1 MLLFLFA
8 LFFVVMINNQT
19 KGSNAFFTDYS
30 SPAQTTAIN
39 GIFVLLVFLSHA
51 AQYVKLN
58 GVMDKPYD
66 LLKTF
71 LGQLVVVT
79 FLFFSGYGMMESIRK
94 KGKAYVKNI
103 PGGRLFKV
111 WYHFAIAVLFYI
123 ILNLSLG
130 RSYSVKTTLLA
141 FTGWSSISNS
151 NWYMFVTFV
160 LYIIVFIS
168 FVVFGKSNVF
178 AAVAVTV
185 LTAAF
190 AVFEYKIGL
199 PSRFYNTII
208 CFPAGMLFS
217 LFKPYFDKFVLKRD
231 FNWLVSFVILLAAFG
246 VTAYFNN
253 KSVLIYSAE
262 GIIFVFLIMLFT
274 MKVKI
279 QNGILNWF
287 GKHVFSIYILQ
298 RIPMEILEHFGIAEY
313 KYLFVAVSFAATVAF
328 AAVFDKCTEKM
339 DTLIYR
345 KKKI

>member
-8 LFFVVMINNQT
+8 VFFVVMINNQT
-19 KGSNAFFTDYS
+19 KGSNAFFKDYS

-79 FLFFSGYGMMESIRK
+79 FLFFSGYGMMESICK

-151 NWYMFVTFV
+151 NWY
-160 LYIIVFIS
+160 
-168 FVVFGKSNVF
+168 
-178 AAVAVTV
+178 
-185 LTAAF
+185 
-190 AVFEYKIGL
+190 
-199 PSRFYNTII
+199 
-208 CFPAGMLFS
+208 
-217 LFKPYFDKFVLKRD
+217 
-231 FNWLVSFVILLAAFG
+231 
-246 VTAYFNN
+246 
-253 KSVLIYSAE
+253 
-262 GIIFVFLIMLFT
+262 
-274 MKVKI
+274 
-279 QNGILNWF
+279 
-287 GKHVFSIYILQ
+287 
-298 RIPMEILEHFGIAEY
+298 
-313 KYLFVAVSFAATVAF
+313 
-328 AAVFDKCTEKM
+328 
-339 DTLIYR
+339 
-345 KKKI
+345 

>member
-8 LFFVVMINNQT
+8 VFFAVMINNQT
-19 KGSNAFFTDYS
+19 KGFNTFFKDYS

-51 AQYVKLN
+51 AQYVKLS
-58 GVMDKPYD
+58 GAMDKPYD
-66 LLKTF
+66 LFKTF

-79 FLFFSGYGMMESIRK
+79 FLFFSGYGMMESISK
-94 KGKAYVKNI
+94 KGAAYVKNI
-103 PGGRLFKV
+103 PSGRLFKV
-111 WYHFAIAVLFYI
+111 WYHFAIAILFYV

-130 RSYSVKTTLLA
+130 RSYDIKTTLLA

-151 NWYMFVTFV
+151 NWYIFVTFV
-160 LYIIVFIS
+160 LYGIVYASFIVFR
-168 FVVFGKSNVF
+168 KSN
-178 AAVAVTV
+178 ALAVAAVTV
-185 LTAAF
+185 LTVAF

-199 PSRFYNTII
+199 PTRFYNTII

-246 VTAYFNN
+246 VTAYYNN

-262 GIIFVFLIMLFT
+262 GVIFVLLIMLLT
-274 MKVKI
+274 MKIKI
-279 QNGILNWF
+279 QNGIVNWF

-313 KYLFVAVSFAATVAF
+313 KYLFVAISFAATVAF
-328 AAVFDKCTEKM
+328 AAIFDKCTEKS
-339 DTLIYR
+339 DALIYR
-345 KKKI
+345 KKKS